1 MKNQNVDQA
10 IGVPVSSII
19 YAAGELKGEAASA
32 VPQRLYLMPASYGSS
47 QFPRSRKL
55 PLLHWMNRFKSK
67 ANSYAKGICDHG
79 THLYSFIEFTV
90 SLGSTVSQTVKGK
103 LSLGVR
109 ILQAGGVGRIFRQN
123 FSVKEGEKLLNAFQ
137 CYLSTTAGPIPGLLF
152 ISSEKI
158 AFRSNRYIKLTSPG
172 ETARVPYKVLIPLS
186 RTKKVC
192 QSENINKPSQKYIQI
207 ITEDDF
213 EFWFMGFLSYER
225 SFNFIQK
232 QFQNR

>member
-10 IGVPVSSII
+10 IGVPVSSVI
-19 YAAGELKGEAASA
+19 YAAGELKREAASP

-47 QFPRSRKL
+47 QFQKSRKL
-55 PLLHWMNRFKSK
+55 PLFHWMNRFKSK
-67 ANSYAKGICDHG
+67 ANSYAKGICDH
-79 THLYSFIEFTV
+79 V

-137 CYLSTTAGPIPGLLF
+137 CYLSTTAGPISGLLF

-158 AFRSNRYIKLTSPG
+158 AFRSNRYIKLNSPG
-172 ETARVPYKVLIPLS
+172 ETARIPYKVLIPLS

-192 QSENINKPSQKYIQI
+192 QSENMNKPSQKYIEI
-207 ITEDDF
+207 ITEDGF

-232 QFQNR
+232 QFQSNR